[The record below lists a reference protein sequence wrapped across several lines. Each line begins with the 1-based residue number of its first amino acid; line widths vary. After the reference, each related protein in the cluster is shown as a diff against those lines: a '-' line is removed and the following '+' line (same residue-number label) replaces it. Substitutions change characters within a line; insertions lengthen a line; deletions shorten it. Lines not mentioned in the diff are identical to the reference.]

1 MTETRIDELKQVL
14 GARRRRLQRD
24 LEAKLREARAN
35 TSGEGASRG
44 LDTAETSDAD
54 LQQDVGLALIEMSAE
69 VLRRIDDAVAR
80 LASGTY
86 GCCAECGDEIAQ
98 TRLEAL
104 PFALPCREC
113 EEACEISARRS
124 RPLAQRRSGAF
135 AWIEAT
141 SRD

>member
-24 LEAKLREARAN
+24 LETKLREACAN

-69 VLRRIDDAVAR
+69 VLRPRWHVSVSVGR
-80 LASGTY
+80 TPVQPS
-86 GCCAECGDEIAQ
+86 CGAG
-98 TRLEAL
+98 L
-104 PFALPCREC
+104 
-113 EEACEISARRS
+113 
-124 RPLAQRRSGAF
+124 
-135 AWIEAT
+135 
-141 SRD
+141 

>member
-1 MTETRIDELKQVL
+1 MTETRIDELKHVL

-24 LEAKLREARAN
+24 LDTKLREARAH
-35 TSGEGASRG
+35 TSGERESRG
-44 LDTAETSDAD
+44 LDTAEISDAD

-86 GCCAECGDEIAQ
+86 GCCAACGDEIAQ
-98 TRLEAL
+98 RRLEAL
-104 PFALPCREC
+104 PFAVRCRDC
-113 EEACEISARRS
+113 EEAWEISARRS
-124 RPLAQRRSGAF
+124 RPLAQERGGAF
-135 AWIEAT
+135 DWTDAT

>member
-1 MTETRIDELKQVL
+1 MTETRIDELTQVL

-24 LEAKLREARAN
+24 LETKLREARAN
-35 TSGEGASRG
+35 TSGEGESRG

-86 GCCAECGDEIAQ
+86 GVLRRVWRRDLSDASRGAPICGAMSRLRGGVRDQRATIAPARTK
-98 TRLEAL
+98 TRRGVRL
-104 PFALPCREC
+104 
-113 EEACEISARRS
+113 
-124 RPLAQRRSGAF
+124 
-135 AWIEAT
+135 
-141 SRD
+141 D